1 MKQIWGGAALVLL
14 VAISVLATYVV
25 TVKNQTP
32 EPLPPRFALTGGA
45 KKVVR
50 GFGYVR
56 GRTKYTLR
64 NKFAG
69 YITKINH
76 YSQARVKKGEV
87 IIEYDDLE
95 IRTAIAKLEH
105 AVAEQRKVVELRKI
119 DLELK
124 RIDPLPS
131 EYRNTKWK
139 IVAAQK
145 RLERFSHELEVY
157 RRLFANKSISE
168 LKLREK
174 AQGVKDAEAD
184 LLGYNSDFA
193 KLASGLGAT
202 CIRQA
207 ENDLAAAET
216 KLRDLERELELTREQ
231 QKYYRLV
238 APSDGL
244 CITNSDSLFGYYS
257 AGTEAVEIHVD
268 DRKLVYAYFDEST
281 FPHIVE
287 GKPYR
292 FRSNTYDCD
301 KKGFATVVPYQVKKD
316 RNSYGNMTLHLV
328 KFRVVKEPVPLRID
342 SMGSVEIEI
351 N

>member
-1 MKQIWGGAALVLL
+1 MKNLLGGAALILL
-14 VAISVLATYVV
+14 VAFSVLATYII
-25 TVKNQTP
+25 TWKSQTP
-32 EPLPPRFALTGGA
+32 EPLPPQVALTRDA

-56 GRTKYTLR
+56 GRTKYVLR

-87 IIEYDDLE
+87 IIEYDDLD
-95 IRTAIAKLEH
+95 IRTAIAKLENS
-105 AVAEQRKVVELRKI
+105 VAEQKKTVELKKI

-124 RIDPLPS
+124 KLDPLPS

-145 RLERFSHELEVY
+145 RLERYSHELEVY
-157 RRLFANKSISE
+157 RRLFENKSISE

-174 AQGVKDAEAD
+174 AQSVKDAETD
-184 LLGYNSDFA
+184 LQAYNNDFA
-193 KLASGLGAT
+193 KLASGLGKT
-202 CIRQA
+202 CIEQA

-216 KLRDLERELELTREQ
+216 KLRDLERELELTKEQ
-231 QKYYRLV
+231 RKYYRLV

-244 CITNSDSLFGYYS
+244 CITNSDSLYGYYA

-268 DRKLVYAYFDEST
+268 DRKLVYAYFDEAAFT
-281 FPHIVE
+281 HIVE
-287 GKPYR
+287 GKPCR
-292 FRSNTYDCD
+292 FRSNTYDSD

-316 RNSYGNMTLHLV
+316 KNSYGNLTLHLV

-351 N
+351 D